1 MRRHDEMGRDDGGG
15 NHGGDHGGNE
25 WVERREGPSARFIVL
40 GIVVVLIVL
49 FVLQN
54 TDEVKLDFL
63 FLDGVFPLWTM
74 LLVMA
79 VLGFVGG
86 WYVGRIRG
94 AERRARRAE
103 RRKD

>member
-1 MRRHDEMGRDDGGG
+1 MRRHNEMGRDGDGDDDRGG
-15 NHGGDHGGNE
+15 E
-25 WVERREGPSARFIVL
+25 WVERREGPSAKFIVL

-54 TDEVKLDFL
+54 TDEVQLDFL

-86 WYVGRIRG
+86 WYFGRIRG